1 MGALKHFWNNH
12 HVDLIVNYRIFMA
25 IPLNLL
31 LWGCKSWALKK
42 SSIDKLDVFLH
53 KSIRR
58 ILRIPMSQVKDERIK
73 NERIRKIF
81 YNIPDIK
88 SLIAIRQ
95 CRFVGRVVRGPEDN
109 PPKAL
114 LSAWCNHT
122 RVRGGQL
129 TTSKKSIVNSLR
141 ILLPDEMGEDRQGL
155 MSNWINIARNKRQW
169 NHKIEK
175 LKRPGVDIPSPTP
188 ETNNTSNNP
197 PPSPP
202 PRQQRRQHGRNRAT
216 LSCQKLHSLHELFSI
231 QCTHVADSSWL
242 CLLWHT
248 C

>member
-1 MGALKHFWNNH
+1 M
-12 HVDLIVNYRIFMA
+12 
-25 IPLNLL
+25 
-31 LWGCKSWALKK
+31 
-42 SSIDKLDVFLH
+42 
-53 KSIRR
+53 
-58 ILRIPMSQVKDERIK
+58 
-73 NERIRKIF
+73 
-81 YNIPDIK
+81 
-88 SLIAIRQ
+88 
-95 CRFVGRVVRGPEDN
+95 RGPEDN

-155 MSNWINIARNKRQW
+155 MSNWINIARNKRLW

-216 LSCQKLHSLHELFSI
+216 GPLREAFSVLGSEPNATEREIRVKFRQLSRMYHPDKHQQSQTGMTNEEATEFF
-231 QCTHVADSSWL
+231 QRANNAQEN
-242 CLLWHT
+242 LLT
-248 C
+248 YLRSNPDPL